1 MSLKALILIFVSSSL
16 PPAPSLAGFTVTPKT
31 SYKQI
36 TAQDMQ
42 GFHWSITD
50 PPTGQPAPHSR
61 AVGRDLNW
69 ILNNPEQVQKL
80 KSEGKKILC
89 YFNMGRLQADPW
101 KDSKRRAAAYHGV
114 YKHYRDIPQNET
126 CNEIGDKWGEPWI
139 SWKPSNRARALKA
152 YQGVINEAKKACDGL
167 EYDNLDVTENILDAS
182 GKRTNA
188 CGTDEDIRFML
199 KEVCDRT
206 HQAGMSCFLKNSF
219 DKAEEFG
226 ELYDGVIT
234 EQCFTYSGN
243 AEKISKGF
251 KGKPIACIEYKDTD
265 VEGDGAYD
273 VARFGGDCKS
283 ARRLGI
289 TNFWVESSQ
298 AKNGIPVPGKV
309 CENIEDSDAVPKLKN
324 GTR

>member
-1 MSLKALILIFVSSSL
+1 MSLKVLLFLIVASQSAI
-16 PPAPSLAGFTVTPKT
+16 SLAGLKVIPNN
-31 SYKQI
+31 SYKKI
-36 TAQDMQ
+36 TTQDMQ

-50 PPTGQPAPHSR
+50 PPTGTPPEHST

-69 ILNNPEQVQKL
+69 ILNNPEEVQKL

-101 KDSKRRAAAYHGV
+101 KDSKKRAAAYAGV

-126 CNEIGDKWGEPWI
+126 CTEIGDKWGEPWI

-152 YQGVINEAKKACDGL
+152 YQGVINDAKKACDGL
-167 EYDNLDVTENILDAS
+167 EYDNLDVTENIMDAS

-199 KEVCDRT
+199 KEVCEKT

-226 ELYDGVIT
+226 GLYDGVIT

-251 KGKPIACIEYKDTD
+251 KGKPIACIEYKNSD

-273 VARFGGDCKS
+273 LSRYGADCKT

-298 AKNGIPVPGKV
+298 GKNGIPEPGKV
-309 CENIEDSDAVPKLKN
+309 CENIEGSTASPQVKQ